1 MKISLNWLKD
11 YVDVPDAQTVVQKL
25 TMSGLEVEAVEDA
38 GAALRGVVAAKVLT
52 AEKHP
57 KAEKLSV
64 TTVDCGR
71 SAPLQIVC
79 GAKNFKVGDVV
90 PLATVGS
97 TLPNGMSIGAAK
109 LRDVESFGM
118 LCSAKELGLSEDSA
132 GLLILDN
139 ATVPGTPIADVLG
152 LNDTLLTLNVTPNR
166 GDALSMLGVAR
177 EVSALLGRPLKRPEN
192 QVVESQAKTG
202 DGIRVEIADPS
213 RCLRYAARIVDQVK
227 NGPSP
232 DWMAARLKA
241 AGVRPISL
249 VVDVTNYV
257 MLECGQPLHGFDL
270 KSIGTGAIVVR
281 TAKPN
286 EKLVTLDEKTRSL
299 DEGDLLITNGE
310 KPLVLAGVMGG
321 LDSGVTAE
329 TQTVLLESA
338 IFAPETVRRSAKRH
352 QLHSES
358 SHRFERG
365 IDSGQT
371 LWALNRAAS
380 LLAQLGQGS
389 VRSGVVDKFPSP
401 PAVKVLTLRFSQV
414 ERMLGMALSEQRC
427 VEILSGLGFE
437 KVSGN
442 AIEAQFKV
450 PPHRND
456 VSIEVDLI
464 EELVR
469 IHGYDTVPTVLP
481 PGPKTLSPEKP
492 AALTLRVIRQALSAC
507 GMDEVINYSFISA
520 AEVDAFAAE
529 ADVAQSHEGIHLENP
544 LSVEQAVMR
553 TSLFPGLLAN
563 VKRAQRFGS
572 AGARLYELGRT
583 YEPNAKAKLS
593 GKGESE
599 PPAIERETVSGVLW
613 GSRMG
618 GRHWTQQDG
627 DKPVDFYDAKAVV
640 EATLEALQARRVSF
654 VPMEGSL
661 FHPRAAAWV
670 KRGDEILGKLGEL
683 HPLIA
688 KKLEVP
694 SPVFLFELWVDT
706 LLRVAVPQAQPLPKF
721 PAVLRDLAVV
731 VPSPMPVAE
740 VEQVLREVGQPL
752 VVDVN
757 VFDVYEGEQVGAGK
771 KNVAFAL
778 TYRSPDKT
786 LTVEEVNA
794 AHQRIVAQVSQ
805 RLGGALR

>member
-11 YVDVPDAQTVVQKL
+11 YVDFPDAQTVVQKL
-25 TMSGLEVEAVEDA
+25 TMSGLEVEAVENP
-38 GAALRGVVAAKVLT
+38 GAALGGVVAAKVLT

-57 KAEKLSV
+57 NAEKLSV

-71 SAPLQIVC
+71 AEPLQIVC
-79 GAKNFKVGDVV
+79 GAKNFKVGDMV

-97 TLPNGMSIGAAK
+97 SLPNGMSIGAAK

-118 LCSAKELGLSEDSA
+118 LCSAKELGLSEDTG
-132 GLLILDN
+132 GLLILDS
-139 ATVPGTPIADVLG
+139 AVKPGTPIADVLG

-177 EVSALLGRPLKRPEN
+177 ELSALFGTPLKRPDT
-192 QVVESQAKTG
+192 QVIESSVKTS
-202 DGIRVEIADPS
+202 DGIRVDVADPS
-213 RCLRYAARIVDQVK
+213 RCLRYAARIVDNVK
-227 NGPSP
+227 NGYSP
-232 DWMAARLKA
+232 DWLSKRLKA

-249 VVDVTNYV
+249 VVDITNYV
-257 MLECGQPLHGFDL
+257 MLECGQPMHGFDL
-270 KSIGTGAIVVR
+270 KSIGTGTMVVR

-286 EKLVTLDEKTRSL
+286 ETLVTLDEKKRAL
-299 DEGDLLITNGE
+299 DGNDLLITNGE

-338 IFAPETVRRSAKRH
+338 IFAPDTVRRSAKRH

-389 VRSGVVDKFPSP
+389 VRTGMVDVFPKP
-401 PAVKVLTLRFSQV
+401 ITVKTVTLRFAQV
-414 ERMLGMALSEQRC
+414 ERLLGMALSEKRC
-427 VEILSGLGFE
+427 VEILAALGFE
-437 KVSGN
+437 KVAGT
-442 AIEAQFKV
+442 ATEAQFRV
-450 PPHRND
+450 PLHRND
-456 VSIEVDLI
+456 VTIEADLI

-481 PGPKTLSPEKP
+481 PGPKTLFPEEP
-492 AALTLRVIRQALSAC
+492 VAVTQRLIRQALSAC
-507 GMDEVINYSFISA
+507 GMDEVINYSFVSQ
-520 AEVDAFAAE
+520 AEVDAFPSGRSI
-529 ADVAQSHEGIHLENP
+529 DLENP
-544 LSVEQAVMR
+544 LSVEQGVMR
-553 TSLFPGLLAN
+553 TSLFPGLIAN
-563 VKRAQRFGS
+563 VKRAQRFGA
-572 AGARLYELGRT
+572 AGVRLYELGRT
-583 YEPNAKAKLS
+583 YRPNEEAALN
-593 GKGESE
+593 GKDGTE
-599 PPAIERETVSGVLW
+599 PPAIETVTVSGLLW

-640 EATLEALQARRVSF
+640 EAILEALHAKDVSF
-654 VPMEGSL
+654 EAMEGSL
-661 FHPRAAAWV
+661 FHPRAAAFV
-670 KRGDEILGKLGEL
+670 KSGAEILGTIGEL

-694 SPVFLFELWVDT
+694 TPVFLFELKVVK
-706 LLRVAVPQAQPLPKF
+706 LLRVSVPQAKPLPKF
-721 PAVLRDLAVV
+721 PAVLRDLAVI
-731 VPSPMPVAE
+731 VPSAMPVAE

-757 VFDVYEGEQVGAGK
+757 VFDVYQGEQVGAGK

-786 LTVEEVNA
+786 LTVDEVSA
-794 AHQRIVAQVSQ
+794 AHQRIVTEVSL